1 MFVVPKQSL
10 IQFLSAL
17 NALVKIGL
25 SEKQALD
32 VLEER
37 SSFKHSYIAPIRHDL
52 NNGLT
57 FVQSVS
63 DILQRYSF
71 LICEV
76 SNIGITHWIH
86 FKVEELQRQRD
97 IYLLLV
103 KKSLKPFLLMI
114 LAGVLNGFI
123 IMGLIPKI
131 ASMLVQFNAP
141 YPKWLGFYQDIFTL
155 FNRYGLFIVVV
166 ILCFN
171 LLFLSSVKHFFYFLI
186 SPVKQD
192 FMIKEFLAMIESLS
206 SQGMSLKKI
215 ASLVDVKNSKD
226 EFNNRFVKFRSMV
239 LQEHSYQK
247 AFHILLQNK
256 QYEHVVEQ
264 GIIANKLD
272 FAMRYIIK
280 SYQDRFISFVEKCS
294 SLLTLFFLV
303 ITALCILMGFYIT
316 LQPFIQLLEF
326 AL

>member
-1 MFVVPKQSL
+1 MNIIPKQSL

-17 NALVKIGL
+17 NDLVTIGL

-32 VLEER
+32 VLEEDLV
-37 SSFKHSYIAPIRHDL
+37 FKHSYIDPIRHDL

-76 SNIGITHWIH
+76 SNIGITHWIQ
-86 FKVEELQRQRD
+86 FKVEELQRKRD
-97 IYLLLV
+97 VYLLLI
-103 KKSLKPFLLMI
+103 KKSFKPFLLMI
-114 LAGVLNGFI
+114 LVGFLTGFI
-123 IMGLIPKI
+123 GIGLIPKI
-131 ASMLVQFNAP
+131 AAMLVQFNAP
-141 YPKWLGFYQDIFTL
+141 NPGWLDFYQGIFTL
-155 FNRYGLFIVVV
+155 LSQYGLFIMVV
-166 ILCFN
+166 ILCLN
-171 LLFLSSVKHFFYFLI
+171 LLFFRIARQFFYFLI
-186 SPVKQD
+186 SPMKQD

-206 SQGMSLKKI
+206 SQGMSLKDI
-215 ASLVDVKNSKD
+215 ASLVSVKNSKEGLD
-226 EFNNRFVKFRSMV
+226 NRFVKFQSMV
-239 LQEHSYQK
+239 LYDHSYQE
-247 AFHILLQNK
+247 AFRTLLQNK
-256 QYEHVVEQ
+256 QYEYIIEQ

-272 FAMRYIIK
+272 FAIRYVIQ
-280 SYQDRFISFVEKCS
+280 SYHDRFTSFVEKFS

>member
-1 MFVVPKQSL
+1 
-10 IQFLSAL
+10 
-17 NALVKIGL
+17 
-25 SEKQALD
+25 
-32 VLEER
+32 
-37 SSFKHSYIAPIRHDL
+37 
-52 NNGLT
+52 
-57 FVQSVS
+57 
-63 DILQRYSF
+63 
-71 LICEV
+71 
-76 SNIGITHWIH
+76 GITHWIH

-247 AFHILLQNK
+247 A
-256 QYEHVVEQ
+256 
-264 GIIANKLD
+264 
-272 FAMRYIIK
+272 
-280 SYQDRFISFVEKCS
+280 
-294 SLLTLFFLV
+294 
-303 ITALCILMGFYIT
+303 
-316 LQPFIQLLEF
+316 
-326 AL
+326 